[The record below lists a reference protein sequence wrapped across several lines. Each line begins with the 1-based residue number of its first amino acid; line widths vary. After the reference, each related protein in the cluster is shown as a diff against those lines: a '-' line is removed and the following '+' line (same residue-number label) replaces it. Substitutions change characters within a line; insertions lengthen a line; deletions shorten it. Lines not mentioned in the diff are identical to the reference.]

1 MQITRYLMA
10 IIRQLVLLLK
20 YVLHAKLSFIEHNHN
35 YHDVY
40 ESCLTPCLLGI
51 LTCIF
56 CRLLFLFF
64 NINFFERF
72 FQEYHQSVKQFGAR
86 SVQAWYCV
94 QIVCKGYQ
102 QTTKVDKELTASAS
116 VMIGTQ
122 LHCLNENGMLL
133 GSFDRKYYNKYYI
146 EAFIRLK
153 TNGPC
158 HKITVHICL

>member
-1 MQITRYLMA
+1 MA
-10 IIRQLVLLLK
+10 IKLQLVLLLK

-35 YHDVY
+35 YHDGY

-51 LTCIF
+51 LTC
-56 CRLLFLFF
+56 FLSSAVFFF

-86 SVQAWYCV
+86 SVRVWYWV

-122 LHCLNENGMLL
+122 LYCFNENGMLL
-133 GSFDRKYYNKYYI
+133 GSFDRKYYNKYYM

-158 HKITVHICL
+158 HNITVHICL